1 MFNPIIF
8 YKNVINRSYNY
19 MMNLAAKKDAPWF
32 LGMISFIESSFFPI
46 PPDLMLIPMTLAT
59 PKKAW
64 HFAGICMIT
73 SVIGGFFGYFLG
85 ACFYDIIANPLL
97 EFYGYMEKFEHFKSY
112 YSLYGIWIVLFA
124 GFTPFPYKVI
134 TITSGVMGLNLFVFL
149 FASIIARGGRFF
161 LVAALLYKFGA
172 TCKTFIE
179 KRLGLLSFLFFILL
193 IGSFYVIKYL

>member
-1 MFNPIIF
+1 MLNPITF
-8 YKNVINRSYNY
+8 YKNIITRSYNY
-19 MMNLAAKKDAPWF
+19 MMNLAAKKNAAWF

-46 PPDLMLIPMTLAT
+46 PPDLMLIPMTLAK

-64 HFAGICMIT
+64 YFASICMIT

-85 ACFYDIIANPLL
+85 SCFYDIIAEPLL

-124 GFTPFPYKVI
+124 GFTPFPNKVI
-134 TITSGVMGLNLFVFL
+134 TITSGVMGLNLFIFFL
-149 FASIIARGGRFF
+149 ASIIARGGRFF
-161 LVAALLYKFGA
+161 LVAALLYKFGTA
-172 TCKTFIE
+172 CKTFIE
-179 KRLGLLSFLFFILL
+179 KRLGLLSFIFFILL